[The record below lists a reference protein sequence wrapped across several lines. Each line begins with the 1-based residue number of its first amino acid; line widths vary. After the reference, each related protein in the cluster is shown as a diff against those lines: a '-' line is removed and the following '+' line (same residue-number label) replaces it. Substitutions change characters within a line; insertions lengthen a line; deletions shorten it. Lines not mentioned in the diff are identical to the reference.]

1 CEAELHESG
10 EQFELER
17 GDATFLVRLD
27 RRTDAEAAAEDEVT
41 EVGEDGQLALFDQ
54 LPTAPPPEGY
64 RLPEL
69 ALVPQPPLHRVRRLS
84 YSALALF
91 ERCSYRYYAERLAGL
106 RERRPQPS
114 GNEGGG
120 GGLAATEIGD
130 AVHRLLE
137 LPAVDLELVREWY
150 PAVSGEEVEG

>member
-1 CEAELHESG
+1 MSMRRQVKTRSSRCSTSCRPRPPFAATACPSS
-10 EQFELER
+10 R
-17 GDATFLVRLD
+17 PGD
-27 RRTDAEAAAEDEVT
+27 EPAAAVR
-41 EVGEDGQLALFDQ
+41 GS
-54 LPTAPPPEGY
+54 

-69 ALVPQPPLHRVRRLS
+69 APVPAPPLHRVRRLS

-106 RERRPQPS
+106 RERRPQRDAGAG
-114 GNEGGG
+114 GN
-120 GGLAATEIGD
+120 GLAATEVGD

-150 PAVSGEEVEG
+150 P

>member
-1 CEAELHESG
+1 GVAPRRQGSG
-10 EQFELER
+10 AP
-17 GDATFLVRLD
+17 GS
-27 RRTDAEAAAEDEVT
+27 
-41 EVGEDGQLALFDQ
+41 ALG
-54 LPTAPPPEGY
+54 P
-64 RLPEL
+64 R
-69 ALVPQPPLHRVRRLS
+69 PPLHRVRRLS

-114 GNEGGG
+114 ANEGGG

-150 PAVSGEEVEG
+150 PTVSGEEVEG